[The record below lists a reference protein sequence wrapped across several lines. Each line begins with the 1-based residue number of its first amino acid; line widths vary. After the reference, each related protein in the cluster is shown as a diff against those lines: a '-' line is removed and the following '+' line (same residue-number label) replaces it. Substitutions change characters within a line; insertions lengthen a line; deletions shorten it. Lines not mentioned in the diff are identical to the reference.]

1 MYDVASSK
9 AEEFISHD
17 EIMDTLAYAEAN
29 KHNRELLDSILAKA
43 ATYKGLN
50 HREAAVLL
58 VCDLPEYKEKL
69 FNLAI
74 EIKRKIYG
82 DRVVLFP
89 SSFGTFALF
98 SSTRTVDFLSDIA
111 TTSCG
116 TCSFSG

>member
-17 EIMDTLAYAEAN
+17 EIMDTLTYAEAN

-82 DRVVLFP
+82 DRVVLFAP
-89 SSFGTFALF
+89 LY
-98 SSTRTVDFLSDIA
+98 LSNYCINGCVYCPYH
-111 TTSCG
+111 SKNRHIKRKN
-116 TCSFSG
+116 